1 MIMLSDLETGQGMAV
16 DFKVIVIGRGM
27 MGAAAARHLCGMIE
41 GVALIGPREPV
52 ERKSHDGVF
61 ASHYDEARITRT
73 FDDNLVWATLAARSL
88 DRYAE
93 IEAKSGISFFTEAGC
108 LFAGPAPQPG
118 QGYLGRAIDVSAK
131 LNVAFEALE
140 PATLRERFPQFS
152 LRDDFS
158 GYFEKRRAGHINPRA
173 LVRAQV
179 SLAEAGGV
187 SVIDATVTGV
197 RDAGAHVEVTVADRV
212 YTADRV
218 LVAAG
223 GFSNFN
229 HLLPDP
235 VDIRV
240 AARTVVFYALGER
253 EMAIFGGMPSSIVF
267 GDRDEDH
274 VYILPPVLYPDGKTY
289 LKLGG
294 DTEAQGFDTVEHVG
308 EWFRSDGNP
317 AERDMLVATVD
328 ELMPDLA
335 GCPTTA
341 APCVATFTPT
351 AYPYAGFTSS
361 PRIAV
366 LTGGNFV
373 AAKSSDELGRLGAV
387 LMTQGRLGDEDFGRE
402 LTPVFR

>member
-1 MIMLSDLETGQGMAV
+1 MAV

-27 MGAAAARHLCGMIE
+27 MGAAAARHLSAMIE
-41 GVALIGPREPV
+41 GVALIGPREPT
-52 ERKSHDGVF
+52 ERKSHHGVF

-73 FDDNLVWATLAARSL
+73 FDDNVVWATLAARSL

-93 IEAKSGISFFTEAGC
+93 IEANSGISFFSEAGC
-108 LFAGPAPQPG
+108 LFAGPVPQQG
-118 QGYLGRAIDVSAK
+118 QGYLGRAIDIAGK
-131 LNVAFEALE
+131 LNVDFETLE
-140 PATLRERFPQFS
+140 PAAVRQRFPQFV
-152 LRDDFS
+152 LRAEFN
-158 GYFEKRRAGHINPRA
+158 GYYEKRRAGHVNPRA
-173 LVRAQV
+173 LVRAQAA
-179 SLAEAGGV
+179 LAEAGGV
-187 SVIDATVTGV
+187 TVIDATVTGV
-197 RDAGAHVEVTVADRV
+197 RDAGGHVEVTVGDQV
-212 YTADRV
+212 YTAERV

-229 HLLPDP
+229 QLLPRP

-240 AARTVVFYALGER
+240 AARTVVFYELGER
-253 EMAIFGGMPSSIVF
+253 EIAIFGNMPSSIVF

-274 VYILPPVLYPDGKTY
+274 VYILPPVRYPDGKTY

-294 DTEAQGFDTVEHVG
+294 DTEARTFETLEDAGA
-308 EWFRSDGNP
+308 WFRSDGDL
-317 AERDMLVATVD
+317 AEREILVATASA
-328 ELMPDLA
+328 LMPDLA
-335 GCPTTA
+335 GCPVTA

-361 PRIAV
+361 VRIAV

-387 LMTQGRLGDEDFGRE
+387 LMTEGRLGDEDFGAE

>member
-1 MIMLSDLETGQGMAV
+1 MAC
-16 DFKVIVIGRGM
+16 DFKAIIIGRGM
-27 MGAAAARHLCGMIE
+27 MGAAAARHLSAMIE
-41 GVALIGPREPV
+41 AVALIGPSEPV
-52 ERKSHDGVF
+52 ERKSHHGVF

-73 FDDNLVWATLAARSL
+73 FDDNIVWATLAARSL

-108 LFAGPAPQPG
+108 LFAGPVPQPG
-118 QGYLGRAIDVSAK
+118 QGYLGRAIEVSDG
-131 LNVAFEALE
+131 LGVEYEVLDPSTLRQRFPEF
-140 PATLRERFPQFS
+140 TLRES
-152 LRDDFS
+152 FS
-158 GYFEKRRAGHINPRA
+158 GYYEKRRAGHVNPRA
-173 LVRAQV
+173 LVRAQAV
-179 SLAEAGGV
+179 LAEAGGV
-187 SVIDATVTGV
+187 TIIDATVTSVQDTGS
-197 RDAGAHVEVTVADRV
+197 HVEVSVGDRI
-212 YTADRV
+212 YTAERV

-229 HLLPDP
+229 QLLPAP
-235 VDIRV
+235 VDTRV
-240 AARTVVFYALGER
+240 AARTVVFYELGER
-253 EMAIFGGMPSSIVF
+253 EKAIFGGMPSSIVF

-294 DTEAQGFDTVEHVG
+294 DTETRSFDTLQDAG
-308 EWFRSDGNP
+308 AWFRSDGDS
-317 AERDMLVATVD
+317 AERDLLVATAL
-328 ELMPDLA
+328 ELMPDLG
-335 GCPTTA
+335 GCPVTS

-387 LMTQGRLGDEDFGRE
+387 LLAEGALGEADFGRQ
-402 LTPVFR
+402 LTPSFR

>member
-1 MIMLSDLETGQGMAV
+1 MAV

-27 MGAAAARHLCGMIE
+27 MGAAAARHLSAMTE
-41 GVALIGPREPV
+41 GVALVGPREPV
-52 ERKSHDGVF
+52 ERKSHHGVF

-73 FDDNLVWATLAARSL
+73 FDDNMAWATFAGRSL

-108 LFAGPAPQPG
+108 LFAGPAPQSG
-118 QGYLGRAIDVSAK
+118 EGYLGRAIEVSAK
-131 LNVAFEALE
+131 LGVDFETLDAHG
-140 PATLRERFPQFS
+140 LRERFPQFS
-152 LRDDFS
+152 LRPSFS

-173 LVRAQV
+173 LVRAQA

-187 SVIDATVTGV
+187 TLIDATVTGV
-197 RDAGAHVEVTVADRV
+197 RDAGTHVEVTAGDRIL
-212 YTADRV
+212 TGERV

-229 HLLPDP
+229 ELLPDP
-235 VDIRV
+235 IDIRV
-240 AARTVVFYALGER
+240 AARTVVFYELGER
-253 EMAIFGGMPSSIVF
+253 EMAIFGDMPSTIVF

-274 VYILPPVLYPDGKTY
+274 VYILPPVRYPDGKTY

-294 DTEAQGFDTVEHVG
+294 DTEQRTFETLEDAGA
-308 EWFRSDGNP
+308 WFRSDGDA
-317 AERDMLVATVD
+317 AERELLVAAASK
-328 ELMPDLA
+328 LMPDLA
-335 GCPTTA
+335 DCPVTT

-387 LMTQGRLGDEDFGRE
+387 LITEGRLGDADFGSE

>member
-1 MIMLSDLETGQGMAV
+1 MAV

-27 MGAAAARHLCGMIE
+27 MGAAAARHMSAMIE
-41 GVALIGPREPV
+41 GVALIGPREPA
-52 ERKSHDGVF
+52 ERKAHHGVF

-118 QGYLGRAIDVSAK
+118 QGYLGRAIDVSGR
-131 LNVAFEALE
+131 LGVAFETLD
-140 PATLRERFPQFS
+140 PAALRERFPQFS
-152 LRDDFS
+152 LRAGFN
-158 GYFEKRRAGHINPRA
+158 GYFETRRAGHVNPRA
-173 LVRAQV
+173 LVRAQAA
-179 SLAEAGGV
+179 LAEAGGV
-187 SVIDATVTGV
+187 TVIDATVTGV
-197 RDAGAHVEVTVADRV
+197 RDAGTHVDVMVGDKA
-212 YTADRV
+212 YTAERV

-229 HLLPDP
+229 QLLPEP

-240 AARTVVFYALGER
+240 AARTVAFYELGER
-253 EMAIFGGMPSSIVF
+253 EMEIFGDMPSSIVF

-274 VYILPPVLYPDGKTY
+274 VYILPPVRYPDGKTY

-294 DTEAQGFDTVEHVG
+294 DLEAQSFETLEEAGA
-308 EWFRSDGNP
+308 WFRSDGNL
-317 AERDMLVATVD
+317 AERDLLVAAAA
-328 ELMPDLA
+328 EIMPGLSA
-335 GCPTTA
+335 CPVTT

-351 AYPYAGFTSS
+351 AYPHAGFTSS

-387 LMTQGRLGDEDFGRE
+387 LMTEGQLGSEDFGRE

>member
-1 MIMLSDLETGQGMAV
+1 MAC
-16 DFKVIVIGRGM
+16 DFKAIIIGRGM
-27 MGAAAARHLCGMIE
+27 MGAAAARHLSAMIE
-41 GVALIGPREPV
+41 GVALIGPSEPV
-52 ERKSHDGVF
+52 ERKSHHGVF

-73 FDDNLVWATLAARSL
+73 FDDNIVWATLAARSL

-108 LFAGPAPQPG
+108 LFAGPVPQPG
-118 QGYLGRAIDVSAK
+118 QGYLGRAIEVSDGLGVEYEVLDA
-131 LNVAFEALE
+131 
-140 PATLRERFPQFS
+140 ATLRQRFPEFTLKES
-152 LRDDFS
+152 FS
-158 GYFEKRRAGHINPRA
+158 GYYEKRRAGHVNPRA
-173 LVRAQV
+173 LVRAQTA
-179 SLAEAGGV
+179 LAEVGGV
-187 SVIDATVTGV
+187 TIIDATVTSV
-197 RDAGAHVEVTVADRV
+197 RDTGSHVEVSVGDRT
-212 YTADRV
+212 YTAERV

-229 HLLPDP
+229 QLLPAP
-235 VDIRV
+235 VDTRV
-240 AARTVVFYALGER
+240 AARTVVFYELGER
-253 EMAIFGGMPSSIVF
+253 EKAIFGGMPSSIVF

-274 VYILPPVLYPDGKTY
+274 VYILPPVRYPDGKTY

-294 DTEAQGFDTVEHVG
+294 DTETRSFDTLQDAG
-308 EWFRSDGNP
+308 AWFRSDGDP
-317 AERDMLVATVD
+317 AERDLLVATAL

-335 GCPTTA
+335 GCPVTS

-387 LMTQGRLGDEDFGRE
+387 LLAEGELGEADFGQQ
-402 LTPVFR
+402 LTPSFR